1 MEAMNAKFFSFC
13 AGIFFLPSA
22 SALHGETQEPPKLGG
37 APPRFLNFVHAQ
49 LKPGRAGAHASLEAA
64 IVRGYNGAQ
73 VDVHWLCLQ
82 GITGPP
88 EVLYLN
94 FFNSFEEYEKLY
106 ATYSQK
112 LSAHPELLQ
121 MQERSQQEN
130 MSELKTVSGVRRDN
144 MGYRAGA
151 IDFSKMRRLRIHE
164 FHIRQGRESDFAE
177 AARIVAA
184 AYARTLPDASWIV
197 YQVDSGTA
205 GSVFLVLIPLVS
217 LGELD
222 NVIAASKSLADA
234 EAEISGERLPQ
245 IGLEAISSIE
255 HNMYVVAPEMSHMP
269 KEFSD
274 GDPDFWTPQPS
285 PPPKPRPDGG
295 QPPAKPPPPNPPTKP
310 SPEKKP

>member
-1 MEAMNAKFFSFC
+1 MEAMNAKFFSLC
-13 AGIFFLPSA
+13 AGIFFLTSA
-22 SALHGETQEPPKLGG
+22 SALHGQTAETPNLAG
-37 APPRFLNFVHAQ
+37 APPRFLNFVHVQ
-49 LKPGRAGAHASLEAA
+49 LKPGRASAYASLEAA
-64 IVRGYNGAQ
+64 IVRGYNVAQ
-73 VDVHWLCLQ
+73 VDVHWLTLQ
-82 GITGPP
+82 GITGPS

-94 FFNSFEEYEKLY
+94 FFNSFEEYEKIF
-106 ATYSQK
+106 ATYGQA
-112 LSAHPELLQ
+112 LSRHPDLLQ
-121 MQERSQQEN
+121 MQERHQQEN
-130 MSELKTVSGVRRDN
+130 MSEYKTVIGVRRDD

-205 GSVFLVLIPLVS
+205 GSTFLVLIPLVS

-234 EAEISGERLPQ
+234 EAEIGGERLPQ

-255 HNMYVVAPEMSHMP
+255 NNMYVVAPEMSHMP

-274 GDPDFWTPQPS
+274 GDPDFWTPQPAS
-285 PPPKPRPDGG
+285 PTKPRPPIGAAKL
-295 QPPAKPPPPNPPTKP
+295 PAKP
-310 SPEKKP
+310 SAEKKP

>member
-1 MEAMNAKFFSFC
+1 MEAMNAKFFSLC
-13 AGIFFLPSA
+13 AGIFFLTSS
-22 SALHGETQEPPKLGG
+22 SALHEQTAETPNLAG
-37 APPRFLNFVHAQ
+37 APPRFLNFVHVQ
-49 LKPGRAGAHASLEAA
+49 LKPGRASAYASLEAA

-73 VDVHWLCLQ
+73 VDVHWLTLQ
-82 GITGPP
+82 GITGPS

-94 FFNSFEEYEKLY
+94 FFNSFEEYEKIF
-106 ATYSQK
+106 ATYGQA
-112 LSAHPELLQ
+112 LSRHPDLLQ
-121 MQERSQQEN
+121 MQERQQQEN
-130 MSELKTVSGVRRDN
+130 MSGYETVIGVRRDD

-205 GSVFLVLIPLVS
+205 GSTFLVLIPLVS

-234 EAEISGERLPQ
+234 EAEIGGERLPQ
-245 IGLEAISSIE
+245 IGLEAISSTENNIY
-255 HNMYVVAPEMSHMP
+255 MVAPEMSHMP
-269 KEFSD
+269 KDFTD
-274 GDPDFWTPQPS
+274 GDPDFWTPQAASPS
-285 PPPKPRPDGG
+285 KPRPATGAAK
-295 QPPAKPPPPNPPTKP
+295 PPAKP
-310 SPEKKP
+310 SAEKKP

>member
-1 MEAMNAKFFSFC
+1 MNAKFFSLC
-13 AGIFFLPSA
+13 AGIFFLTSA
-22 SALHGETQEPPKLGG
+22 SALHGQTAETPNLAG
-37 APPRFLNFVHAQ
+37 APPRFLNFVHVQ
-49 LKPGRAGAHASLEAA
+49 LKPGRASAYASLEAA

-73 VDVHWLCLQ
+73 VDVHWLTLQ
-82 GITGPP
+82 GITGPS

-94 FFNSFEEYEKLY
+94 FFNSFEEYEKIF
-106 ATYSQK
+106 ATYGQA
-112 LSAHPELLQ
+112 LSRHPDLLQ
-121 MQERSQQEN
+121 MQERHQQEN
-130 MSELKTVSGVRRDN
+130 MSEYKTVIGVRRDD

-234 EAEISGERLPQ
+234 EAEIGGERLPQ
-245 IGLEAISSIE
+245 IGLEAISSTENNIY
-255 HNMYVVAPEMSHMP
+255 MVAPEMSHMP
-269 KEFSD
+269 KDFTD
-274 GDPDFWTPQPS
+274 GDPDFWTPQPAS
-285 PPPKPRPDGG
+285 PSKPRPATAAPK
-295 QPPAKPPPPNPPTKP
+295 PPAKPPA
-310 SPEKKP
+310 EKKP

>member
-1 MEAMNAKFFSFC
+1 MNAKFFSLC
-13 AGIFFLPSA
+13 AGILFLTST
-22 SALHGETQEPPKLGG
+22 SALLGQTPETPNLAG
-37 APPRFLNFVHAQ
+37 APPRFLNFVHVQ
-49 LKPGRAGAHASLEAA
+49 LKPGRASAYASLEAA

-73 VDVHWLCLQ
+73 VDIHWLCLQ
-82 GITGPP
+82 AITGPSG
-88 EVLYLN
+88 VLYLN
-94 FFNSFEEYEKLY
+94 FFNSFEEYEKIF
-106 ATYSQK
+106 ATYGQALAK
-112 LSAHPELLQ
+112 HPDLLQ
-121 MQERSQQEN
+121 MQDRLQLEN
-130 MSELKTVSGVRRDN
+130 MSGYETVIGVRRDD

-164 FHIRQGRESDFAE
+164 FHVRQGRESDFAE

-205 GSVFLVLIPLVS
+205 GSTFLVLIPLVS

-234 EAEISGERLPQ
+234 EAEIGGERLPQ

-255 HNMYVVAPEMSHMP
+255 NNMYVVAPEMSHMP
-269 KEFSD
+269 KDFTD

-285 PPPKPRPDGG
+285 PPAKPRVGG
-295 QPPAKPPPPNPPTKP
+295 AQPPAKPAAGAPKPPTKP
-310 SPEKKP
+310 SLEKRP

>member
-1 MEAMNAKFFSFC
+1 MEAMNAKFFSLC
-13 AGIFFLPSA
+13 AGIFFLTSA
-22 SALHGETQEPPKLGG
+22 SALHGQTPETPNLAG
-37 APPRFLNFVHAQ
+37 APPRFLNFVHVQ

-73 VDVHWLCLQ
+73 LDVYWLCLQ

-88 EVLYLN
+88 EALYLN

-106 ATYSQK
+106 ATYNQK

-121 MQERSQQEN
+121 MQERLQQEN
-130 MSELKTVSGVRRDN
+130 MSEYKTVIGVRRDD

-164 FHIRQGRESDFAE
+164 FHVRQGREADFAE

-197 YQVDSGTA
+197 YQVDSGTV
-205 GSVFLVLIPLVS
+205 GSTFLVLIPLVS

-234 EAEISGERLPQ
+234 EAEIGGERLPQ
-245 IGLEAISSIE
+245 IGLEAISSTENNIY
-255 HNMYVVAPEMSHMP
+255 MVAPEMSHMP

-274 GDPDFWTPQPS
+274 GDPDFWTPQPAS
-285 PPPKPRPDGG
+285 PTKPRPA
-295 QPPAKPPPPNPPTKP
+295 PAAKTPAKP
-310 SPEKKP
+310 SAEKKP